1 MMSVTHFEAAVDR
14 GARPAG
20 HGVAS
25 GAAMPDGAK
34 MKSRN
39 VLVSSAIAVT
49 MLAAGCSSGGSGG
62 ARLNLEKT
70 NIVVDAFPA
79 IDSAGLY
86 IAQAQGLFA
95 AQGLHVTIVPTPA
108 IPPSTQTLV
117 NGQEQGKYDITAGD
131 YVTYIED
138 QLWRRHAQG

>member
-1 MMSVTHFEAAVDR
+1 
-14 GARPAG
+14 
-20 HGVAS
+20 
-25 GAAMPDGAK
+25 

-39 VLVSSAIAVT
+39 ALIASAVAVV
-49 MLAAGCSSGGSGG
+49 MLAAGCSSGGGSGG
-62 ARLNLEKT
+62 TPQLKLEKT

-86 IAQAQGLFA
+86 IAQTQGLFA

-131 YVTYIED
+131 YVTYID
-138 QLWRRHAQG
+138 NQVS